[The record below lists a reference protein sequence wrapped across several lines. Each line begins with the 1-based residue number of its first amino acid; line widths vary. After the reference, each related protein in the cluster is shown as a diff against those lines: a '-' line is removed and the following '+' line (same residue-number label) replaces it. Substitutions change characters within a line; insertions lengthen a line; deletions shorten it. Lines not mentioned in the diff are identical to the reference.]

1 MPNSTPFVTETQV
14 GAVAYLFGITN
25 SGSPISMS
33 GTASI
38 LGELESDDLTLT
50 WKEKENTDT
59 TGNVQNIVQSNF
71 KYERSIKFFPS
82 AATRAACATLV
93 DQVTGA
99 TGGVINIHTITV
111 ANYAVPAYNGTWR
124 IKPGTKINLKMDDN
138 ASIDLNVE
146 RYLNST
152 QNSALTSTPITG

>member
-1 MPNSTPFVTETQV
+1 MPNSNPFVQETQV
-14 GAVAYLFGITN
+14 GAVAYIFGITN
-25 SGSPISMS
+25 DGTPITMA

-59 TGNVQNIVQSNF
+59 TGNVQNIIQSNF

-82 AATRAACATLV
+82 AATRAAAATLA

-99 TGGVINIHTITV
+99 TGGVVNIHTITV
-111 ANYAVPAYNGTWR
+111 AHYAIPAFNGTWR

-138 ASIDLNVE
+138 ASIDMNVE
-146 RYLNST
+146 KYLNNT
-152 QNSALTSTPITG
+152 QNIALTNIPIPS